1 MSQYLFVCSGGG
13 HLKQLHTLARRIGI
27 PPEDQFWFT
36 FDNGLSRTLTD
47 GTDRVFARFAAPR
60 DGFNILRNAVLA
72 AKVMAQRD
80 FAAVISTGS
89 SPAVSAFPVALARGI
104 PCHYIESA
112 ARAEGPSLSGRI
124 VARMPGVK
132 TYSQYPVW
140 ASDSEWAYR
149 GSIFDEFAPGPD
161 RPERPIRRAV
171 VSLGTQESYGFDRLF
186 KKLVP
191 LLDGCDVLWQV
202 GAADVSAYGIDGRAS
217 VLHSEL
223 AGAVAEADVVVA
235 HAGTGAALTAIEAGK
250 VPVLVPRLARFGEH
264 VDDHQ
269 IQIAAELS
277 RRGLAID
284 CPPERLDLATLVA
297 ASVRSAQRVEPPSFD
312 LDGLVPSAM
321 AVL

>member
-60 DGFNILRNAVLA
+60 DGLNIMKNTALA
-72 AKVMAQRD
+72 AKIMAHKK

-89 SPAVSAFPVALARGI
+89 SPAVSAFPVALAHGI

-112 ARAEGPSLSGRI
+112 ARAQGPSLTGKI
-124 VARMPGVK
+124 VARMPRVK

-140 ASDSEWAYR
+140 ATESSWAYR
-149 GSIFDEFAPGPD
+149 GSIFDEFAPGPE
-161 RPERPIRRAV
+161 RKARPIRKAV

-186 KKLVP
+186 RTLVP
-191 LLDGCDVLWQV
+191 LLDGCEVLWQV
-202 GAADVSAYGIDGRAS
+202 GAADVSGYGIDGRAS

-223 AGAVAEADVVVA
+223 ADAVAEADVVVA

-269 IQIAAELS
+269 VQIAAELS
-277 RRGLAID
+277 RRGLAVD
-284 CPPERLDLATLVA
+284 CPPERLDFETLIA
-297 ASVRSAQRVEPPSFD
+297 ASVRTAQRVDPPDFA
-312 LDGLVPSAM
+312 LDGLVPSLAT
-321 AVL
+321 V

>member
-36 FDNGLSRTLTD
+36 FDNGLSRSLTD

-60 DGFNILRNAVLA
+60 DGLSIMKNTALA
-72 AKVMAQRD
+72 ARVMAHKK

-89 SPAVSAFPVALARGI
+89 SPAVSVFPIALAHGI

-112 ARAEGPSLSGRI
+112 ARAQGPSLSGRI
-124 VARMPGVK
+124 VARMPRVK

-140 ASDSEWAYR
+140 ATESRWAYR

-161 RPERPIRRAV
+161 RQERPIRTAV
-171 VSLGTQESYGFDRLF
+171 VSLGTQETYGFDRLF
-186 KKLVP
+186 RSLVP
-191 LLDGCDVLWQV
+191 LLDGCEVLWQV
-202 GAADVSAYGIDGRAS
+202 GAADVSSYGIDGRAS

-223 AGAVAEADVVVA
+223 AAAVAEADVVVA

-269 IQIAAELS
+269 VQIAAELS
-277 RRGLAID
+277 RRGLAVD

-297 ASVRSAQRVEPPSFD
+297 ASVRSAQRVDPPEFT
-312 LDGLVPSAM
+312 LDGLVPSLA
-321 AVL
+321 AA